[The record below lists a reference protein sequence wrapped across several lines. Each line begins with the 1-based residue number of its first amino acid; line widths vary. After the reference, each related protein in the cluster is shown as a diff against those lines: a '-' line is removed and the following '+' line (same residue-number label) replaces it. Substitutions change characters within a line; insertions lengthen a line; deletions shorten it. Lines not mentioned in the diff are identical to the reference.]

1 MARRKNDG
9 RGRLGGRAK
18 GTPNR
23 ATTDLR
29 TWINEILT
37 EGRTQ
42 FESDLMSLPPV
53 ERVKVYTKVYTTL
66 INYILPKQQAVSVEE
81 QMAIEYR
88 ELVKFIETAPDEVAD
103 EIAQR
108 VRYITERKNERE

>member
-29 TWINEILT
+29 TWINEILA

-53 ERVKVYTKVYTTL
+53 ERVKVYTNL

>member
-29 TWINEILT
+29 IWINKILT

-53 ERVKVYTKVYTTL
+53 ERVKVYANL

-81 QMAIEYR
+81 QIAIEYR
-88 ELVKFIETAPDEVAD
+88 ELVKFIEIAHDEVAD